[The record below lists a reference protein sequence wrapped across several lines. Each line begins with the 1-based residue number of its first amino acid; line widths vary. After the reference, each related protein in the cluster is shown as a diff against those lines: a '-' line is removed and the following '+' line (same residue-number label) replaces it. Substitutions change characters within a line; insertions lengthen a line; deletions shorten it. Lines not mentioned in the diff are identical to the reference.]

1 MKIKLFG
8 RVFSN
13 LHWLKVFFLFGFL
26 KNLFILKIA
35 DVSKF
40 IFMQK
45 AFFQSFWKFNKV
57 SKNIWFYES
66 WMCVEVLSEIYDVV
80 QIIWRTWKLW
90 FVHFLNIFLAFVKIF
105 SQFFF
110 YFVGRQ
116 ILAYVFGENKSIWK
130 SFQQLTLIESLFF
143 SDFWKIHFLWKLLM
157 LTSLVFYKENFF
169 NLFQNWISF
178 LKIYS
183 CMGLIWMYLEVL
195 TEIYD

>member
-80 QIIWRTWKLW
+80 QIIWRTSKLW

-110 YFVGRQ
+110 YFDGRQ
-116 ILAYVFGENKSIWK
+116 ILAYVFGENKAIWK
-130 SFQQLTLIESLFF
+130 SFQELTLLESLFCF
-143 SDFWKIHFLWKLLM
+143 RIFEKFIYF
-157 LTSLVFYKENFF
+157 ENSWCH
-169 NLFQNWISF
+169 QIY
-178 LKIYS
+178 IYS
-183 CMGLIWMYLEVL
+183 KSICSIFFK
-195 TEIYD
+195 IQ